1 MQVRQHGDANKGIVM
16 SASLLA
22 QARWAAAALVF
33 AIVTVATPAF
43 AETIIVTI
51 ENLSFKPAEVQA
63 KVGDT
68 VVWVNKDV
76 LDHTATAR
84 DKSFDIVQP
93 AKKSVSQTLTKAG
106 SFDYYC
112 RYHPNM
118 TGRLVVEP

>member
-1 MQVRQHGDANKGIVM
+1 M
-16 SASLLA
+16 SASFLT
-22 QARWAAAALVF
+22 QARWAAAKYATAALAF
-33 AIVTVATPAF
+33 AIVAVVTPAF
-43 AETIIVTI
+43 AKTITVTI

-68 VVWVNKDV
+68 IVWVNKDV

-93 AKKSVSQTLTKAG
+93 AKKSVSQTLTKAD

-118 TGRLVVEP
+118 TGRLMVEP